1 MAVYKVAVGSHSSD
15 VFVVEADSNMDAV
28 TKLRDALAGGVDP
41 DCMVTIEHITDN
53 SVIRA
58 ENQ

>member
-1 MAVYKVAVGSHSSD
+1 MPVYRVAVGD
-15 VFVVEADSNMDAV
+15 VSPDTYVVEANTNMDAS
-28 TKLRDALAGGVDP
+28 DAVKKSIAVLDP